1 MRSTLLLVVN
11 TIYHNY
17 NICIYDIIINSECD
31 IYPFL
36 STTGIWSIA
45 LDPNILRVSLQDT
58 SDWTVIGGDI
68 SRTLIGCF
76 YHLTE
81 RIKCTEQCIASQ

>member
-1 MRSTLLLVVN
+1 MILLS
-11 TIYHNY
+11 
-17 NICIYDIIINSECD
+17 NSECD

-45 LDPNILRVSLQDT
+45 SDPNILRVSLQDT

-68 SRTLIGCF
+68 CRTLIGCF
-76 YHLTE
+76 HHLTE
-81 RIKCTEQCIASQ
+81 RRKRIVQYIASQ